1 MFVFSLVNQKGGV
14 GKTTTAVNLAT
25 AIAACGKKTLLI
37 DLDSQGN
44 ATTAFGLTSEQRSP
58 SSYDVIVENSLL
70 DEAIKPTAIPYLY
83 ICPASVDLAGTDVM
97 LSTRIGREHILR
109 KRIEALKE
117 HFDYVFLDCPPSLG
131 LLTINALTASDFVLI
146 PLQCEFYSLEGL
158 SYLLNTVDLVQQNL
172 NEKLDIGGILLT
184 MYDRRNKLTNEV
196 ESEVRKHFK
205 DVVFDTMIPRNVKL
219 SEAPSHGQPG
229 IIYDHR
235 CTGSKAYMLLA
246 REVLNRFPTHEI
258 LKKAS

>member
-1 MFVFSLVNQKGGV
+1 
-14 GKTTTAVNLAT
+14 
-25 AIAACGKKTLLI
+25 
-37 DLDSQGN
+37 
-44 ATTAFGLTSEQRSP
+44 
-58 SSYDVIVENSLL
+58 
-70 DEAIKPTAIPYLY
+70 
-83 ICPASVDLAGTDVM
+83 M